1 MVGSNHF
8 YSASYRFYLGFIFL
22 FLLHQ
27 QAVLHRPFQIRGQ
40 LPTEQHLPRF
50 SGIPIPLQPQNWGQ
64 AAFKNTV
71 RNQARCRCSRMNF
84 GHRFMWEIIW
94 DNRENLSWRC
104 FQGGL
109 RVSILHERQQERVGG
124 RLWGHPCPPWGEE
137 GGQMELLET
146 AAEIRS
152 CRKLIFQ

>member
-27 QAVLHRPFQIRGQ
+27 QAVLHRPSQIRGQ

-64 AAFKNTV
+64 AAFKNTQSEIRHGADV
-71 RNQARCRCSRMNF
+71 PGWTLGTDSCGRLY
-84 GHRFMWEIIW
+84 EIIGKICLE
-94 DNRENLSWRC
+94 D
-104 FQGGL
+104 
-109 RVSILHERQQERVGG
+109 VSRAVSAYPYCMSDSRSGWVGG
-124 RLWGHPCPPWGEE
+124 CGVTHVLL
-137 GGQMELLET
+137 GGRK
-146 AAEIRS
+146 AARWS
-152 CRKLIFQ
+152 CWRQPLRYGAAGS